1 MVKKIAIIAAVAPV
15 ALLALAMPHS
25 AQAAGCIRG
34 AIVGGAVGHFA
45 GHHGLIGAGV
55 GCAYEHHETTKRMR
69 EEQYDRD
76 HR

>member
-1 MVKKIAIIAAVAPV
+1 MLKKIAIMAAVAP
-15 ALLALAMPHS
+15 LALMALATTPNA

-55 GCAYEHHETTKRMR
+55 GCAYEHHEATKRAHER
-69 EEQYDRD
+69 EYNRGY
-76 HR
+76 

>member
-1 MVKKIAIIAAVAPV
+1 MKRIAIMAAVAPL
-15 ALLALAMPHS
+15 ALLALATPHA

-45 GHHGLIGAGV
+45 GHHGLIGAGI
-55 GCAYEHHETTKRMR
+55 GCAYEHHEATKRLR
-69 EEQYDRD
+69 EREYDHD